1 MKLHGSTKDENGKN
15 VSHLEATE
23 EILVQFNFVNNDYQ
37 QNSRVFHTFVPNK
50 SFGQLLDIS
59 TKNFMFLY
67 FNSESLYIEVW
78 FTDQNSVRLEI

>member
-23 EILVQFNFVNNDYQ
+23 EILVQCNFVNNDYQ
-37 QNSRVFHTFVPNK
+37 QNSRVFYTFVPNK

-59 TKNFMFLY
+59 PKNFMFYILTQ
-67 FNSESLYIEVW
+67 NLYILKYGLLIKILYV
-78 FTDQNSVRLEI
+78 